1 MSAVLS
7 ALAHALTQWRGAH
20 PGQPPAA
27 IRLGE
32 RLHAQLLLDVAA
44 AEAPLPDLETERG
57 RPVRFQ
63 DVEIFC
69 DDHDVDAVRVV

>member
-1 MSAVLS
+1 MSLVLRMLDE
-7 ALAHALTQWRGAH
+7 ALAAWRAAH
-20 PGQPPAA
+20 PGHSPAA

-57 RPVRFQ
+57 RPLRFR
-63 DVEIFC
+63 DVELFC
-69 DDHDVDAVRVV
+69 DDHAVDEVRVV

>member
-1 MSAVLS
+1 MSVVLS
-7 ALAHALTQWRGAH
+7 ALTDALARWRTAH

-32 RLHAQLLLDVAA
+32 RLHARLLLDVAA
-44 AEAPLPDLETERG
+44 AEMPLPYLETERG

-63 DVEIFC
+63 DIEIFC
-69 DDHDVDAVRVV
+69 DDHAVDEVRVV

>member
-1 MSAVLS
+1 MNAFLQ
-7 ALAHALTQWRGAH
+7 ALDEALTTWREVH
-20 PGQPPAA
+20 PGRPAVA

-57 RPVRFQ
+57 RPLRFR
-63 DVEIFC
+63 DVELFC
-69 DDHDVDAVRVV
+69 DDHAVDEVRVV

>member
-1 MSAVLS
+1 MSTVLD
-7 ALAHALTQWRGAH
+7 ALATALHAWRAAH

-32 RLHAQLLLDVAA
+32 RLHARLLLDIAA
-44 AEAPLPDLETERG
+44 AETPLPHLETERG
-57 RPVRFQ
+57 RPVRYS

-69 DDHDVDAVRVV
+69 DDHVVDEVRVV

>member
-1 MSAVLS
+1 MNSVLH
-7 ALAHALTQWRGAH
+7 ALADALTQWRAAH
-20 PGQPPAA
+20 PGQSPAA

-44 AEAPLPDLETERG
+44 APAPLPHLETARG

-69 DDHDVDAVRVV
+69 DDQAVDVVRVV